1 MTAMSIHNLDYF
13 IVADLDSGTF
23 FGAKGAVILDTRWLS
38 PEELEQ
44 LNEGSD
50 SERFDVVDHYGTYL
64 DVLLD
69 PSTIES
75 PGDQTDDGEGTYGP
89 AGDFSSSWLGQ

>member
-1 MTAMSIHNLDYF
+1 MAIHDLSHF

-23 FGAKGAVILDTRWLS
+23 FSAKGAVILDTRWLS
-38 PEELEQ
+38 PEELGR

-50 SERFDVVDHYGTYL
+50 SERFDVLDHYGTYL

-69 PSTIES
+69 PSTIEN
-75 PGDQTDDGEGTYGP
+75 PGNQPDDGLEGAYGP
-89 AGDFSSSWLGQ
+89 RGDFSSAWLGQ